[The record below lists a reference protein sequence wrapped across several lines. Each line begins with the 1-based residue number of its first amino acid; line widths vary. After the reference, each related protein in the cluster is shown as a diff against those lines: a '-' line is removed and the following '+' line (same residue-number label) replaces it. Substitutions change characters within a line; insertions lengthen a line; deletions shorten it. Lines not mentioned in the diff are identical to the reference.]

1 MKKGTG
7 IRYTLNASAFFC
19 FLFALALAVLLRV
32 FKLEAFLDW
41 YSKYTDTLLS
51 YELWMQT
58 YGASVISVIFIL
70 LNYIVKAVIPWFPIS
85 CICVAA
91 GVLFN
96 WYYAILI
103 NIAGLIILFS
113 IKFFWGRRF
122 GGGNAEKIL
131 QKYDS
136 AHNFID
142 KSQVGSPIVL
152 FVLRLVPCIPVN
164 SVSGLYGSTDISY
177 PKFILVSLAGF
188 TYKLFSYTVIGR
200 NVFDPASASFI
211 VPFIILSVFS
221 GMVLLVL
228 SGMLKL
234 SSAVKKQ

>member
-1 MKKGTG
+1 MRKEKS
-7 IRYTLNASAFFC
+7 IRYSLNASAFFC
-19 FLFALALAVLLRV
+19 FLVALALAVLLRV
-32 FKLEAFLDW
+32 FKNDAFLQW

-58 YGASVISVIFIL
+58 YGASAVSVIFIL
-70 LNYIVKAVIPWFPIS
+70 LNYVVKAVIPWFPIS

-91 GVLFN
+91 GVLFS

-113 IKFFWGRRF
+113 IKFAWGRRF

-131 QKYDS
+131 ELYDR
-136 AHNFID
+136 AHEFID
-142 KSQVGSPIVL
+142 KSKVGSPIVL
-152 FVLRLVPCIPVN
+152 FVLRLIPVIPVN

-177 PKFILVSLAGF
+177 PKFIIVSLAGF
-188 TYKLFSYTVIGR
+188 SYKLFSYTIIGR
-200 NVFDPASASFI
+200 NVFDPASAGFI
-211 VPFIILSVFS
+211 GPFIALSVMS
-221 GMVLLVL
+221 GLILLAM

-234 SSAVKKQ
+234 SWLTKR